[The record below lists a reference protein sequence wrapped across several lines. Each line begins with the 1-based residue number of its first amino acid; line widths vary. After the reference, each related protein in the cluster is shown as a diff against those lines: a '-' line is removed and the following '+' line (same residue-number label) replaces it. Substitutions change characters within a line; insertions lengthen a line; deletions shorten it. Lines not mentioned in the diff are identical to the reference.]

1 MNILKTN
8 RLLLRPLTQVDDEA
22 MFKKWTYDE
31 RVAKYCTWY
40 PHKSVN
46 ETKLLLKMYL
56 DQKEKGFDY
65 RWGIE
70 LQATNEL
77 IGIIDVVDLLNDNKT
92 AVIGYVLGYEFW
104 NQGFATEAL
113 SVVIERLFADGI
125 ETVKANHHIDNIASG
140 KVMEKCGMRFTHNDK
155 AKRKFDSNE
164 TCDIMCYEI
173 NK

>member
-8 RLLLRPLTQVDDEA
+8 RLLLRPLTSSDAEA
-22 MFKKWTYDE
+22 MFKNWTYDE

-46 ETKLLLKMYL
+46 ETKFLLKMYL
-56 DQKEKGFDY
+56 DQKEKGFNY

-70 LQATNEL
+70 LKETNEL
-77 IGIIDVVDLLNDNKT
+77 TGVIDVVDLSDDKKI

-113 SVVIERLFADGI
+113 SAVIERLFEDGI
-125 ETVKANHHIDNIASG
+125 EIVKANQAVIAENVLAVSVEFAAG
-140 KVMEKCGMRFTHNDK
+140 EGYTKQWDVNGENVTFTVVK
-155 AKRKFDSNE
+155 A
-164 TCDIMCYEI
+164 
-173 NK
+173 